1 MLHCRLQVVMLA
13 AAGACA
19 YQGGVAGLL
28 FGHCP
33 AMSDVGTLSL
43 FRPWAALDAL
53 KVLGAWQQIMAIA
66 GYKMISKVC
75 VCMQR
80 KTKGKFSLQEPCHQ
94 PWAASCPRLPG
105 LPCVPMP

>member
-1 MLHCRLQVVMLA
+1 MLA

-53 KVLGAWQQIMAIA
+53 KVLGVWQEIMAIA
-66 GYKMISKVC
+66 GYEMNSKVC
-75 VCMQR
+75 VCMQ
-80 KTKGKFSLQEPCHQ
+80 LQDQ
-94 PWAASCPRLPG
+94 GQL
-105 LPCVPMP
+105 

>member
-1 MLHCRLQVVMLA
+1 MLA

-53 KVLGAWQQIMAIA
+53 KVLGVWQQIMAIA
-66 GYKMISKVC
+66 GYEMNSRSVFAC
-75 VCMQR
+75 NC
-80 KTKGKFSLQEPCHQ
+80 KTKGNFSLQDPCHL
-94 PWAASCPRLPG
+94 PWAASCPRLSG
-105 LPCVPMP
+105 LLCMRMPRFATGI